1 MDVAVDKVYD
11 LEAGADEVVGLP
23 GEGLDHQEVG
33 EIQDER
39 VAVIPE
45 QLVAERP
52 TASRKTAKSNVPLYA
67 GVGVA
72 ALLLAGGYV
81 FLRPVRSHHVAP
93 PMLAIAP
100 LRQPIAPLAP
110 AAILASV
117 PVSHL
122 PPLVVHQKYIPQ
134 ADTAQL
140 AELESLQTAAHP
152 PASQSAISAGEIAGP
167 QGAAPQAPAA
177 VHPLV
182 ASPGS
187 EHGQGASGGL
197 LAAQAPSPAH
207 YPLNG
212 AALPSPLP
220 GSPSAVS
227 GSAVKSIAVI
237 PAASVPGP
245 GSLRSGTIKAAS
257 GTMLL
262 PAPGAAA
269 PMVTAAAVPA
279 GQESALSPAQQTDL
293 FQLVTQ
299 LGALVRTEEVRQ
311 AVLAAQV
318 QQLSVLTSSDLADY
332 NRRLSMLEAETSVSG
347 AAQAAS
353 STGAVV
359 PAISGAP
366 ALAASQAHGP
376 LAAPNASAPSS
387 SPALNAATLAAVP
400 SSAPAVVAQYHVQAA
415 SPGLAMLSVVGGS
428 GAPLEVQTGDTIPG
442 WGRVLAVVQ
451 QGDSWIVQTS
461 SGNID

>member
-1 MDVAVDKVYD
+1 MDVAVDKVY
-11 LEAGADEVVGLP
+11 EHESGADEVVGLP
-23 GEGLDHQEVG
+23 GEDLDHQEVG

-39 VAVIPE
+39 VAEIPE
-45 QLVAERP
+45 QLVAEKP
-52 TASRKTAKSNVPLYA
+52 TAGRKTAKSNVSLYA

-81 FLRPVRSHHVAP
+81 FLRPGMSHHPAA

-110 AAILASV
+110 AASLASV
-117 PVSHL
+117 PVPHV
-122 PPLVVHQKYIPQ
+122 PPLVIHQKYVPQ
-134 ADTAQL
+134 PDTAQL
-140 AELESLQTAAHP
+140 AELEGLQTAAHP

-167 QGAAPQAPAA
+167 QGAAPQTPAA
-177 VHPLV
+177 VHTPV
-182 ASPGS
+182 ASPEP
-187 EHGQGASGGL
+187 EHGQVASGGL

-207 YPLNG
+207 HPLNG

-227 GSAVKSIAVI
+227 GSAGKSIAVI
-237 PAASVPGP
+237 PAASVPGA
-245 GSLRSGTIKAAS
+245 GSPHSGTIKAAS
-257 GTMLL
+257 GTMPS

-269 PMVTAAAVPA
+269 PMVTAAAAPA
-279 GQESALSPAQQTDL
+279 GHASALSPAQQTDL

-299 LGALVRTEEVRQ
+299 LGALVRTDEIRQ

-366 ALAASQAHGP
+366 AFAASQAPGP
-376 LAAPNASAPSS
+376 AAAPNASAPSS
-387 SPALNAATLAAVP
+387 SLALNAATPAVP

-428 GAPLEVQTGDTIPG
+428 GAPLEVQTGDIIPG